1 MENKESNGI
10 LIPFAQDADFFHR
23 CACRHIDEGDIL
35 LAAQY
40 ARKAYHMD
48 SSDPEYTLT
57 LAEVLNRMHRY
68 EDSIQVLLLSNPSAE
83 LSSESLFG
91 LASDYMGLE
100 EFEAAGKCAELCIE
114 REPDGPYADRA
125 ADLIDLLED
134 QEDLEIQI
142 GLDEGEDIRL
152 LSCIRAAKVMHFSGD
167 DQKAVQFLEGLSE
180 QYAES
185 DILDMEIATAL
196 FASSEYEAAEHRLFR
211 IFKRNSKHIRANLLM
226 ALLYHAEGRHD
237 EAKEQLDRTIIDPD
251 ASPEE
256 LGYAGA
262 VFIELGEIERA
273 QNALERLREF
283 LPYDKEMLH
292 QLAYCYLR
300 NGDRKKAEEAYH
312 ILVLSDEDDS
322 VAAYY
327 EEMIRKQPEEEFL
340 KAWPLNYDVPVGELV
355 LRQRRLQE
363 VAQGGIEAIRSV
375 YQRDPAFRD
384 LLRWALFSPMI
395 AYRKPVIRM
404 VAVCGG
410 KDTEFLLRKC
420 LIAYN
425 LGDEDK
431 QFAFGSLLSM
441 EAKPPFALY
450 MGGVWQYGAVQP
462 LSVPDKLPRS
472 YSYILWNIQQA
483 KHKAET
489 VAPNEAGLISD
500 RVLEVGVRIF
510 LFYTAT
516 LGRKYPKLTPAQE
529 DAMAAAFVLL
539 ALSSLDQTEISPDM
553 LCNWYG
559 ISKRRL
565 ENALQRVFRQLQK
578 EKDL

>member
-1 MENKESNGI
+1 MEDKETNGI

-23 CACRHIDEGDIL
+23 CACRHIEEGDIL

-48 SSDPEYTLT
+48 PLDTEYSLT

-68 EDSIQVLLLSNPSAE
+68 EESLQVLLLSHPFAE

-91 LASDYMGLE
+91 LASDFMGLE
-100 EFEAAGKCAELCIE
+100 EFDAAGKCAELCIE

-142 GLDEGEDIRL
+142 GLDEGEDVRL
-152 LSCIRAAKVMHFSGD
+152 LAGIRTAKAMHFSGD
-167 DQKAVQFLEGLSE
+167 DAKAARFLEGLSE
-180 QYAES
+180 QYPES

-196 FASSEYEAAEHRLFR
+196 FANNEYEQAEHRLFR
-211 IFKRNSKHIRANLLM
+211 IFKRNSRHIRANLLM
-226 ALLYHAEGRHD
+226 ALLYHAEGRND

-262 VFIELGEIERA
+262 VFIELDETERA
-273 QNALERLREF
+273 KDALERLREF
-283 LPYDKEMLH
+283 LPFDKEMLH
-292 QLAYCYLR
+292 QLAYCYLKT
-300 NGDRKKAEEAYH
+300 GDRKKAEETYH
-312 ILVLSDEDDS
+312 ILLLSDEDDT

-327 EEMIRKQPEEEFL
+327 EEMIRKQPEDEFL
-340 KAWPLNYDVPVGELV
+340 KAWPLNYDVPLGELIS
-355 LRQRRLQE
+355 RQRRLQE
-363 VAQGGIEAIRSV
+363 VAQGGVEAIRSV
-375 YQRDPAFRD
+375 YQRDPEYRD

-395 AYRKPVIRM
+395 TYRKPIIRM
-404 VAVCGG
+404 VAVSGG
-410 KDTEFLLRKC
+410 SDTEFLLRKC
-420 LIAYN
+420 LTSYN
-425 LGDEDK
+425 IGDEDK
-431 QFAFGSLLSM
+431 QFAFGSLLAM

-450 MGGVWQYGAVQP
+450 MGGAWQYGAVQP
-462 LSVPDKLPRS
+462 LSVPDKFPRS

-489 VAPNEAGLISD
+489 AAPKEAALLTD
-500 RVLEVGVRIF
+500 HVMEVGVRIF
-510 LFYTAT
+510 LFYTAA

-539 ALSSLDQTEISPDM
+539 ALSSLDQTDISPEM

-565 ENALQRVFRQLQK
+565 ENALQRIFRQLQK
-578 EKDL
+578 EKDQ